1 MRGSLQVDVEVDAP
15 AEATWQVLTDW
26 DRQHEWAL
34 LTRTRGI
41 GPTGG
46 HAVGEQVHAVTGLRP
61 LGFLDSMVIT
71 QWDPPAL
78 CEVRKPGRVVRG
90 QARFEVTP
98 LGPTRSR
105 VTYRAEVDLPAG
117 RLGALAWPLVRA
129 GIAGGFAVSLR
140 RLARIAERR
149 HVAPAPR

>member
-1 MRGSLQVDVEVDAP
+1 MRGLLQVDVEVDAP
-15 AEATWQVLTDW
+15 AEATWPVLTDW

-46 HAVGEQVHAVTGLRP
+46 HAVGEQVHAVTGLGP

-71 QWDPPAL
+71 RWDPPTV
-78 CEVRKPGRVVRG
+78 CEGRKTGRVVRG
-90 QARFEVTP
+90 QARVEVTP
-98 LGPTRSR
+98 LGPSRSR

-117 RLGALAWPLVRA
+117 RLGSLVWPVVRA

-140 RLARIAERR
+140 RLARIVEQR
-149 HVAPAPR
+149 HPAPATR